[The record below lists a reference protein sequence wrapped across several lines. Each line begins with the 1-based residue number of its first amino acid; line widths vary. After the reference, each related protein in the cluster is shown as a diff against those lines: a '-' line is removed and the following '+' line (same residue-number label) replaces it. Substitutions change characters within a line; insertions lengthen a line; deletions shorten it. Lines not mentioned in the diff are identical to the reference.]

1 MLKFIQNNREI
12 TALLA
17 VVLLFVLPG
26 FLDRQ
31 YLSVQTLTMVYSS
44 AQILILL
51 AMGATLVMLTRN
63 IDVSVGSITGMCVG
77 QLSVGGRYEWVNFD
91 YYEDGKY
98 MEGQSRNFSNFF
110 PSVSL
115 GSEIGGVQLQLS
127 YAL

>member
-17 VVLLFVLPG
+17 VVLLSLPG

-63 IDVSVGSITGMCVG
+63 IDVSVGSITGMPQCCWG
-77 QLSVGGRYEWVNFD
+77 CY
-91 YYEDGKY
+91 
-98 MEGQSRNFSNFF
+98 
-110 PSVSL
+110 
-115 GSEIGGVQLQLS
+115 
-127 YAL
+127 

>member
-17 VVLLFVLPG
+17 VVVLFVLPG

-63 IDVSVGSITGMCVG
+63 IDVSVGSITGTCAV
-77 QLSVGGRYEWVNFD
+77 L
-91 YYEDGKY
+91 
-98 MEGQSRNFSNFF
+98 
-110 PSVSL
+110 L
-115 GSEIGGVQLQLS
+115 GDVTERRLFTTCC
-127 YAL
+127 

>member
-44 AQILILL
+44 AQNPDP
-51 AMGATLVMLTRN
+51 AGN
-63 IDVSVGSITGMCVG
+63 
-77 QLSVGGRYEWVNFD
+77 GRDAGNA
-91 YYEDGKY
+91 
-98 MEGQSRNFSNFF
+98 
-110 PSVSL
+110 
-115 GSEIGGVQLQLS
+115 
-127 YAL
+127 YAQY

>member
-51 AMGATLVMLTRN
+51 AMGATLVMLRA
-63 IDVSVGSITGMCVG
+63 ILMF
-77 QLSVGGRYEWVNFD
+77 QWVRLPECARCCWGC
-91 YYEDGKY
+91 Y
-98 MEGQSRNFSNFF
+98 
-110 PSVSL
+110 
-115 GSEIGGVQLQLS
+115 
-127 YAL
+127 

>member
-51 AMGATLVMLTRN
+51 AMGATLVMLMRKV
-63 IDVSVGSITGMCVG
+63 VSAMISWII
-77 QLSVGGRYEWVNFD
+77 LSRASVVVDE
-91 YYEDGKY
+91 
-98 MEGQSRNFSNFF
+98 QSWLS
-110 PSVSL
+110 S
-115 GSEIGGVQLQLS
+115 GVKKS
-127 YAL
+127 PY